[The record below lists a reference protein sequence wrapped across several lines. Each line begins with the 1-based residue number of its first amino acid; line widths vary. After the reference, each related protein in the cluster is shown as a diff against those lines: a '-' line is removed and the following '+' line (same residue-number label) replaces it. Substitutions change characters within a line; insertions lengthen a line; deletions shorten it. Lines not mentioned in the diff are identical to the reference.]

1 MSIDVLPTPGNQA
14 APPLTV
20 RASAGLAAVAA
31 SLGYG
36 VIVGWNATVPAFTA
50 FFATIAIATVIDL
63 RERRVPNRLLL
74 VATPLVAGL
83 FIMAAIV
90 GAENHLATSV
100 GGGIALFVVFL
111 VIHLVSP
118 KSFGA
123 GDVKLSF
130 LVGFAICWFG
140 MVQLQWFLIWMWL
153 GMALI
158 GIPILRRQGR
168 SSGAMMPLVPILS
181 GAAVLTVLIA
191 AA

>member
-1 MSIDVLPTPGNQA
+1 MLPAPGHQA
-14 APPLTV
+14 AHARTV
-20 RASAGLAAVAA
+20 QTSACVAA
-31 SLGYG
+31 IAACFAYG
-36 VIVGWNATVPAFTA
+36 VIAGWNATVPAFTA
-50 FFATIAIATVIDL
+50 FFATMAIATVIDL

-74 VATPLVAGL
+74 VATPLVVGL
-83 FIMAAIV
+83 FIVAAIA
-90 GAENHLATSV
+90 GAENNLATSV
-100 GGGIALFVVFL
+100 GGGVALFVVFFI
-111 VIHLVSP
+111 IHLISP

-158 GIPILRRQGR
+158 GLPILHRQGR
-168 SSGAMMPLVPILS
+168 GSGAMMPLVPILS